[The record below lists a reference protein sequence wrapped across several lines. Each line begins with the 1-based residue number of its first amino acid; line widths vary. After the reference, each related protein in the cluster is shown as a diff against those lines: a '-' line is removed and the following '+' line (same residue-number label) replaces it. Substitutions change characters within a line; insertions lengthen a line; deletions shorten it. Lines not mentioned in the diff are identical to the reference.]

1 MVPGFQISGTILE
14 MGGLAHQ
21 RTGYQIGE
29 EVVVHNYPACGG
41 LAESCLVH
49 YRVRRICL
57 KKQTLIFRRDTFVA
71 SATTTL
77 PSELMNILIHSLVLL
92 KE

>member
-1 MVPGFQISGTILE
+1 MVLGFQVSGTILE

-21 RTGYQIGE
+21 QIGCQIGE

-57 KKQTLIFRRDTFVA
+57 EKQTLIF
-71 SATTTL
+71 TL
-77 PSELMNILIHSLVLL
+77 EHG
-92 KE
+92 